1 MDKSLLAL
9 IAIGI
14 GFFYVVT
21 TFVKDIQKDDKVFRN
36 SEYEQQHKYDEY
48 MTTDSIGQPILD
60 VTLADVK
67 TQVAAWNQSKLR
79 QEFLTFFPDFDAMR
93 EFVKN
98 RVRGEALLKKLNSQ
112 INSVEDKFLT
122 GTIDIEQA
130 KRMLQKL
137 K

>member
-122 GTIDIEQA
+122 VD
-130 KRMLQKL
+130 K
-137 K
+137 